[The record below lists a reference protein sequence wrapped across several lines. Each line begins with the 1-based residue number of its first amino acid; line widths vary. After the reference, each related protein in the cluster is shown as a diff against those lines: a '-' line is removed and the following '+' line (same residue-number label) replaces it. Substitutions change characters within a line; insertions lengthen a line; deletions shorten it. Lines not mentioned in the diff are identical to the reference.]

1 MKTRAYSPY
10 VNFPRRL
17 MAALLDAALIL
28 LLLSVLSWALPLDIT
43 SGAESSFAIVLQLI
57 GAGVFVVIFWQ
68 LFQGTPGKLLLGCR
82 IVDARTGGHPQPWQL
97 VLRLFGYVLSV
108 APAGLGFF
116 WMFWDARRQGWH
128 DKLART
134 LVVDDDESTKSLAD
148 LSAECR

>member
-17 MAALLDAALIL
+17 AAMLLDATLLL
-28 LLLSVLSWALPLDIT
+28 LLLSVLSWALRLDVT
-43 SGAESSFAIVLQLI
+43 SETESSIAIALQLI
-57 GAGVFVVIFWQ
+57 GSGVFVVIFWL

-82 IVDARTGGHPQPWQL
+82 IVDARSGGRPQFWQL
-97 VLRLFGYVLSV
+97 LVRLFGYVLSA
-108 APAGLGFF
+108 APVGLGFF